1 MNGKDFTSTDL
12 IAYCSYISTW
22 EDESDDNIN
31 KIIAEHR
38 ALRAVP
44 DKDPSVAVTNVIGD
58 LESCASTLVTEIIAG
73 NAAQITA
80 DAAALA
86 AFWSFGTSLVILA
99 VAEASVVADHLLV
112 ADKSKELNQKL
123 EHADVKIA
131 GQIDTKVKDYI
142 TRWKNNNKLIASKAT
157 TGLDTRH
164 CRAILF
170 QFMLHVECKEVLT
183 AASFKKFA
191 GVVRRFYHSNEI
203 QAVYDALD
211 DLHLSDKSNNAV
223 KAYWKAFKAAIPST
237 SLSYD
242 FARDLSI
249 TVLNVATRGGRRAI
263 EQIAEEE
270 GIAID
275 AVAEGIWDIMSGLG
289 KFVIVLAVGWA
300 IIDVF
305 VNVVQIV
312 HILDRYEALKDKL
325 ETDFKEHYIQFYKGV
340 VETAKAYRSIQI
352 KQ

>member
-157 TGLDTRH
+157 
-164 CRAILF
+164 
-170 QFMLHVECKEVLT
+170 
-183 AASFKKFA
+183 
-191 GVVRRFYHSNEI
+191 I
-203 QAVYDALD
+203 QRL
-211 DLHLSDKSNNAV
+211 
-223 KAYWKAFKAAIPST
+223 
-237 SLSYD
+237 
-242 FARDLSI
+242 
-249 TVLNVATRGGRRAI
+249 
-263 EQIAEEE
+263 
-270 GIAID
+270 
-275 AVAEGIWDIMSGLG
+275 
-289 KFVIVLAVGWA
+289 
-300 IIDVF
+300 
-305 VNVVQIV
+305 
-312 HILDRYEALKDKL
+312 
-325 ETDFKEHYIQFYKGV
+325 
-340 VETAKAYRSIQI
+340 
-352 KQ
+352 